1 MALDSVVF
9 DIFGPPPEG
18 IDLSETYSPAANAI
32 AIISAGIA
40 GLSVLSRFT
49 SRYLQNASYEAD
61 DYLMVFS
68 LVGS

>member
-1 MALDSVVF
+1 MALDPVVLN
-9 DIFGPPPEG
+9 IFGPPPEG
-18 IDLSETYSPAANAI
+18 MDLSETYSPAANAI
-32 AIISAGIA
+32 AVISACIA

-68 LVGS
+68 FVGY